1 MTFPAG
7 SALRDPAFSFQARAV
22 DLRRPAADPRHESR
36 MHTRSQLRTDNPS
49 ATHPITRRRALQ
61 AMAASI
67 AATALPGH
75 VRAAPGG
82 TRAVVGAAWRGPR
95 ADDPNFAGTLVADW
109 EARSL
114 AFGYKIPLPSR
125 PHGLMAEADGGL
137 LVCSARPG
145 TWMLRCDGEGK
156 VVQRIDLQAEG
167 DCRLGGHVIASA
179 DGERLY
185 TTETDFASGRGK
197 VGVRDRRTLAKIAEW
212 DTHGLDP
219 HQLLLDGQGHLF
231 VANGGI
237 PRTLQDRKFDIHR
250 MDASLVRID
259 TSNGQLR
266 GKWKVDDSRLSLR
279 HMAWSR
285 PPQDPDALL
294 GIAMQAEHDLEADR
308 RHAPILAVF
317 DGRGLSIPTRE
328 NDGIGYAGDIGPALQ
343 DGFAL
348 TSHQA
353 DVANLWHPGMPEKM
367 RPIVQLKAPYAITG
381 WHGPQDGGG
390 VLIATAY
397 GLGRW
402 HPSAT
407 PNLLAWPAP
416 MALDNHWILIQ
427 EA

>member
-1 MTFPAG
+1 MQAQSLSLEG
-7 SALRDPAFSFQARAV
+7 HLSAA
-22 DLRRPAADPRHESR
+22 
-36 MHTRSQLRTDNPS
+36 
-49 ATHPITRRRALQ
+49 HPVTRRRALQ
-61 AMAASI
+61 SMAAAV
-67 AATALPGH
+67 AASAFPRQ
-75 VRAAPGG
+75 VRAAPSG

-95 ADDPNFAGTLVADW
+95 AEDPNFAGTLVADW
-109 EARSL
+109 ETRSL
-114 AFGYKIPLPSR
+114 AFGYKVPLPSR

-156 VVQRIDLQAEG
+156 VVQQIDVQAEG
-167 DCRLGGHVIASA
+167 DCRLGGHVVAAA
-179 DGERLY
+179 DGERLF
-185 TTETDFASGRGK
+185 TTETDFSTGK
-197 VGVRDRRTLAKIAEW
+197 GKIGVRDRHTLAKIGEW

-219 HQLLLDGQGHLF
+219 HQLLLDGQGHLL

-237 PRTLQDRKFDIHR
+237 PRTLSDKKFDLHR

-259 TSNGQLR
+259 TTNGQLL
-266 GKWKVDDSRLSLR
+266 GKWKVDDARLSLR

-308 RHAPILAVF
+308 RRAPILAVF
-317 DGRGLSIPTRE
+317 DGKALDIPTRE
-328 NDGIGYAGDIGPALQ
+328 NDGIGYAGDIGPALY

-348 TSHQA
+348 TSHQV
-353 DVANLWHPGMPEKM
+353 DVANLWHPGMPDKM

-402 HPSAT
+402 HPNTA
-407 PNLLAWPAP
+407 PNLLAWPEP
-416 MALDNHWILIQ
+416 MALDNHWILLA

>member
-1 MTFPAG
+1 MQTRLPPHPDSFPA
-7 SALRDPAFSFQARAV
+7 V
-22 DLRRPAADPRHESR
+22 
-36 MHTRSQLRTDNPS
+36 PS
-49 ATHPITRRRALQ
+49 PSRRRALQ
-61 AMAASI
+61 TMAAAL
-67 AATALPGH
+67 AASALPGQ
-75 VRAAPGG
+75 VRAAAGG

-95 ADDPNFAGTLVADW
+95 EGDPNFAGTLVADW

-114 AFGYKIPLPSR
+114 AFGYTVPLPSR

-137 LVCSARPG
+137 LVCCARPG
-145 TWMLRCDGEGK
+145 TWLLRCDGQGK
-156 VVQRIDLQAEG
+156 PVQQIDVRDEG
-167 DCRLGGHVIASA
+167 DCRLNGHAIASA
-179 DGERLY
+179 DGELLY
-185 TTETDFASGRGK
+185 TTETDSSTGK
-197 VGVRDRRTLAKIAEW
+197 GKIGVRDRRSLRKIAEW
-212 DTHGLDP
+212 DTHGLEP
-219 HQLLLDGQGHLF
+219 HQLLLDGRGGLV

-237 PRTLQDRKFDIHR
+237 PRTQDDRKIDMHR
-250 MDASLVRID
+250 MDSSLARVD
-259 TSNGQLR
+259 TANGRLL
-266 GKWKVDDSRLSLR
+266 GKWKVDDPRLSLR

-308 RHAPILAVF
+308 RRAPILAVF
-317 DGRGLSIPTRE
+317 DGKDLSIPTHE
-328 NDGIGYAGDIGPALQ
+328 NDGIGYAGDIGPALY

-353 DVANLWHPGMPEKM
+353 DVANLWHPGLPDKM

-402 HPSAT
+402 HPNAS
-407 PNLLAWPAP
+407 PNLLPWPQP
-416 MALDNHWILIQ
+416 MALDNHWILLQ